1 MKKKAQ
7 ATKKKETDDP
17 LEKLLKLTK
26 LLKRDNV
33 RVTPQEPPR
42 AANKWRNKDP
52 KFSPK
57 PQAASNLVEAGGMQV
72 DPSLK
77 EAYDLWRQ
85 DKLAEQ
91 AERRAMGLRRLEAK
105 RAARKAL
112 YGSGAE
118 EPRPEPEGQ

>member
-1 MKKKAQ
+1 MKKKAPKPKMKVT
-7 ATKKKETDDP
+7 ADP
-17 LEKLLKLTK
+17 MEKLLKLTQ

-33 RVTPQEPPR
+33 RVAPQEPPR
-42 AANKWRNKDP
+42 AVNKWRNKDP
-52 KFSPK
+52 KFSAK

-105 RAARKAL
+105 RNARKAL
-112 YGSGAE
+112 E
-118 EPRPEPEGQ
+118 ERQS